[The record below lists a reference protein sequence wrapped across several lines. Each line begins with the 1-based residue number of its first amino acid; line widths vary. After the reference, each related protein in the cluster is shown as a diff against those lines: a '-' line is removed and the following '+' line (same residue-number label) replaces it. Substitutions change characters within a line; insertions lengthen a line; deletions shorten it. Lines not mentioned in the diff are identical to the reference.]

1 MSASRESHTMSTPTP
16 TSSTWDRLV
25 AAIRTSVPRPL
36 ASREIAPEHHLRD
49 DLGLDSLGLMTLA
62 ALLED
67 ALDLD
72 LSPHTERL
80 ALATTA
86 GQLDALLRELGAR

>member
-1 MSASRESHTMSTPTP
+1 MSTDPTP
-16 TSSTWDRLV
+16 SPTWNRLV
-25 AAIRTSVPRPL
+25 TAIRQSVPRPL
-36 ASREIAPEHHLRD
+36 ATQAIAPEHRLRD

-67 ALDLD
+67 ALDLE

-86 GQLDALLRELGAR
+86 GQLDALLRALGAR

>member
-1 MSASRESHTMSTPTP
+1 MSTEIT
-16 TSSTWDRLV
+16 TSTTWNRLV
-25 AAIRTSVPRPL
+25 TAIRGSVPRPL
-36 ASREIAPEHHLRD
+36 AARAIAPEHHLRD

-67 ALDLD
+67 ALAIE

-86 GQLDALLRELGAR
+86 GQLDALLRELGAC

>member
-1 MSASRESHTMSTPTP
+1 MSTDPTP
-16 TSSTWDRLV
+16 SPTWNRLV
-25 AAIRTSVPRPL
+25 TAIRQSVPRPL
-36 ASREIAPEHHLRD
+36 ATQAIAPEHHLRD

-67 ALDLD
+67 ALDLE

-86 GQLDALLRELGAR
+86 GRLDALLRELGAR